1 MDFFISEI
9 IIWSIIDVEEM
20 AEHKGTIPTFLI
32 SWLRFESCVFQN
44 VIFSGS
50 YPWFPGVASD
60 ECERSKHQINM
71 FGNRRKLSVLSIF
84 FPKPGFRCQHQQP
97 KMFRWKNCS
106 ADSRYKKKIPRT
118 AFLSDCPWYRLTPSS
133 QNSNSGNSA
142 GPEMGRE
149 GFLWPLFPL
158 NVIVFRRII
167 KSPPP

>member
-9 IIWSIIDVEEM
+9 IIWSIIGDEEM
-20 AEHKGTIPTFLI
+20 AEHEGTIPTFLI

-60 ECERSKHQINM
+60 ECERSKHQINL

-84 FPKPGFRCQHQQP
+84 FRNRASVVNTSSQKCFGGKIVRPIPDQ
-97 KMFRWKNCS
+97 
-106 ADSRYKKKIPRT
+106 KKYQGRL
-118 AFLSDCPWYRLTPSS
+118 FLSDCPWYRLTPSS